1 MGTRRHLAARGIA
14 CAWIALAA
22 LTLTLPSLASTA
34 SAAAPPEQQLAERYA
49 PLIDVQT
56 HDTACGEGEP
66 YSPAPVEAV
75 LGQGAVLL
83 RAADGS
89 VITTG
94 PTADDLAAAPSD
106 AYLDLPG
113 NALDPGCNY
122 EQWFASTGMAAHPT
136 VYARVASEVSHP
148 GRVVVQYWVFWVY
161 NDWNDRHE
169 GDWEMLQLAFD
180 AADVAAALRT
190 EPVEVAVAQH
200 EGSERR
206 SWSRVKKDGDHP
218 VLYPGTGS
226 HATYYSPNHWFG
238 KSAASGFGCDDTRG
252 PSTRITPSVV
262 MLPEQPPTSG
272 DFAWLGFQGRWG
284 ERQPTFNNGP
294 TGPITKD
301 QWARP
306 ITWMEEEGRDGSVS
320 LPPLGSRVTDF
331 FCSASRAGSI
341 LFIRLLDRPWLVLST
356 LLAVVLLIVVGVK
369 RTLWSPDLPLP
380 LVARRRSGQI
390 LRGAAR
396 LLFEQRRRFAP
407 IMFLILAGGAT
418 ATLLQAAILR
428 VSFFDDLTDVV
439 GRGSSGGA
447 VLALAAGL
455 AVSIPVGIYAHAAS
469 VKLAGELDAGIDPR
483 GILQRTWSSTTLRS
497 TAAVLLLFS
506 FLATFPVVAALI
518 ALLWGLAPSVSD
530 ADRSGVMASFRR
542 ARQLGKGQ
550 RLRMMGMMLAVFSL
564 GVFAGPF
571 IGTMVLLIT
580 NSSFAIVNL
589 VSATITSLTLPWMAV
604 SLRLLHGDRVAAAAE
619 AQRS

>member
-1 MGTRRHLAARGIA
+1 MGTRSRCAVRAIA
-14 CAWIALAA
+14 SAWIALAA
-22 LTLTLPSLASTA
+22 LALTTSSLAPTA
-34 SAAAPPEQQLAERYA
+34 SAAQTPEQELAERYA

-75 LGQGAVLL
+75 LGQSAVLL

-89 VITTG
+89 VIATG
-94 PTADDLAAAPSD
+94 PTADDLAAAPND

-122 EQWFASTGMAAHPT
+122 EQWFDSTGMAAHPT
-136 VYARVASEVSHP
+136 VYARVASEVIHP
-148 GRVVVQYWVFWVY
+148 GRLVVQYWVFWVY

-180 AADVAAALRT
+180 AADAAAALRS

-206 SWSRVKKDGDHP
+206 AWSRVTRDGDHP

-252 PSTRITPSVV
+252 PSTRITPAVV
-262 MLPEQPPTSG
+262 MMPEQLPTSG
-272 DFAWLGFQGRWG
+272 EFAWLGFEGRWG

-301 QWARP
+301 QWVRP

-331 FCSASRAGSI
+331 FCSASRAGSV
-341 LFIRLLDRPWLVLST
+341 LFIRLLDRPWLVSAG
-356 LLAVVLLIVVGVK
+356 LLALALLIVVGVK

-380 LVARRRSGQI
+380 LVARRRNGQI

-396 LLFEQRRRFAP
+396 LIFEQRRRFAS
-407 IMFLILAGGAT
+407 IMFLILAGGVT
-418 ATLLQAAILR
+418 ATLLQAALLR
-428 VSFFDDLTDVV
+428 LSFFDNLTDLV
-439 GRGSSGGA
+439 GRGSGGGA
-447 VLALAAGL
+447 TLAILAGL

-469 VKLAGELDAGIDPR
+469 VKLAGDLDAGNDPR

-497 TAAVLLLFS
+497 AAAFLLLFS
-506 FLATFPVVAALI
+506 FLATFPVVAALV
-518 ALLWGLAPSVSD
+518 ALLWGLAPSTSD
-530 ADRSGVMASFRR
+530 ADHSGVVASFRR
-542 ARQLGKGQ
+542 ARVLGKGQ
-550 RLRMMGMMLAVFSL
+550 RLRLLVMMLTVFSL

-571 IGTMVLLIT
+571 IGTMVLLVT
-580 NSSFAIVNL
+580 DSSFAVVNL
-589 VSATITSLTLPWMAV
+589 VSAVVASLTLPWMAV

-619 AQRS
+619 V

>member
-1 MGTRRHLAARGIA
+1 MGTRRRCAVRAIA
-14 CAWIALAA
+14 SAWIALAA
-22 LTLTLPSLASTA
+22 LALTTSSLAPTA
-34 SAAAPPEQQLAERYA
+34 SAAQTPEQELAERYA

-75 LGQGAVLL
+75 LGRSAVLL

-89 VITTG
+89 VIATG
-94 PTADDLAAAPSD
+94 PTADDLAAAPND

-122 EQWFASTGMAAHPT
+122 EQWFDSTGMAAHPT
-136 VYARVASEVSHP
+136 VYARVASEVIHP

-180 AADVAAALRT
+180 AADAAAALRT

-206 SWSRVKKDGDHP
+206 AWSRVTRDGDHP

-252 PSTRITPSVV
+252 PSTRITPAVV
-262 MLPEQPPTSG
+262 MMPEQLPTSG
-272 DFAWLGFQGRWG
+272 EFAWLGFEGRWG

-331 FCSASRAGSI
+331 FCSASRAGSV
-341 LFIRLLDRPWLVLST
+341 LFIRLLDRPWLVSAG
-356 LLAVVLLIVVGVK
+356 LLALALLIVVGVK

-380 LVARRRSGQI
+380 LVARRRNGQI

-396 LLFEQRRRFAP
+396 LIFEQRRRFAS
-407 IMFLILAGGAT
+407 IMFLILAGGVT
-418 ATLLQAAILR
+418 ATLLQAALLR
-428 VSFFDDLTDVV
+428 LSFFDNLTDLV
-439 GRGSSGGA
+439 GRGSGGGA
-447 VLALAAGL
+447 TLAILAGL

-469 VKLAGELDAGIDPR
+469 VKLAGDLDAGNDPR

-497 TAAVLLLFS
+497 AAAFLLLFS
-506 FLATFPVVAALI
+506 FLATFPVVAALV
-518 ALLWGLAPSVSD
+518 ALLWGLAPSTSD
-530 ADRSGVMASFRR
+530 ADHSGVVASFRR
-542 ARQLGKGQ
+542 ARVLGKGQ
-550 RLRMMGMMLAVFSL
+550 RLRLLVMMLTVFSL

-571 IGTMVLLIT
+571 IGTMVLLVT
-580 NSSFAIVNL
+580 DSSFAVVNL
-589 VSATITSLTLPWMAV
+589 VSAVVASLTLPWMAV

-619 AQRS
+619 V

>member
-1 MGTRRHLAARGIA
+1 MGTRRRCAGRAIA
-14 CAWIALAA
+14 SAWIALAA
-22 LTLTLPSLASTA
+22 LALTTSSLAATA
-34 SAAAPPEQQLAERYA
+34 SAAQTSEQELAERYA

-75 LGQGAVLL
+75 LGQSAVLL

-89 VITTG
+89 VIATG
-94 PTADDLAAAPSD
+94 PTADDLAAAPNN

-122 EQWFASTGMAAHPT
+122 ERWFDSTGMAAHPT
-136 VYARVASEVSHP
+136 VYARVASEVIHP
-148 GRVVVQYWVFWVY
+148 GRLVVQYWVFWVY

-180 AADVAAALRT
+180 SADAAAALHS

-206 SWSRVKKDGDHP
+206 EWSRVKKDGDHP

-252 PSTRITPSVV
+252 PSTRITPAVV
-262 MLPEQPPTSG
+262 MMPEQPPTSG
-272 DFAWLGFQGRWG
+272 EFAWLGFQGRWG

-331 FCSASRAGSI
+331 FCSASRAGSV
-341 LFIRLLDRPWLVLST
+341 LFIRILDRPLLVSAG
-356 LLAVVLLIVVGVK
+356 LLALVLLIVAGVK

-380 LVARRRSGQI
+380 LVARRRNGQI

-396 LLFEQRRRFAP
+396 LIFEQRRRFAS
-407 IMFLILAGGAT
+407 IMFLILAGGVT
-418 ATLLQAAILR
+418 ATLLQAALLR
-428 VSFFDDLTDVV
+428 LSFFDNLTDLV
-439 GRGSSGGA
+439 GRGSGGGA
-447 VLALAAGL
+447 TLAILAGL

-469 VKLAGELDAGIDPR
+469 VKLAGDLDAGNDPR
-483 GILQRTWSSTTLRS
+483 GILQRTWGSTTLRS
-497 TAAVLLLFS
+497 AAAFLLLFS
-506 FLATFPVVAALI
+506 LLATFPAVAAVI
-518 ALLWGLAPSVSD
+518 ALLWGLAPSTSD
-530 ADRSGVMASFRR
+530 ADHSGVVASFRR
-542 ARQLGKGQ
+542 ARVLGKGQ
-550 RLRMMGMMLAVFSL
+550 RLRLLVMMLTVFSL

-571 IGTMVLLIT
+571 IGTMVLLVT
-580 NSSFAIVNL
+580 DSSFAVVNL
-589 VSATITSLTLPWMAV
+589 VSAVVASLTLPWMAV

-619 AQRS
+619 V

>member
-1 MGTRRHLAARGIA
+1 MGTRRRCAVRAIA
-14 CAWIALAA
+14 SAWIALAA
-22 LTLTLPSLASTA
+22 LTLTTSSLAPTA
-34 SAAAPPEQQLAERYA
+34 SAAQTPEQELAERYA

-75 LGQGAVLL
+75 LGQSAVLL

-89 VITTG
+89 VIATG
-94 PTADDLAAAPSD
+94 PTADDLAAAPND

-122 EQWFASTGMAAHPT
+122 EQWFDSTGMAAHPT
-136 VYARVASEVSHP
+136 VYARVASEVIHP

-180 AADVAAALRT
+180 AADAAAALRT

-206 SWSRVKKDGDHP
+206 AWSRVTKDGDHP

-252 PSTRITPSVV
+252 PSTRITPAVV
-262 MLPEQPPTSG
+262 MMPEQPPTSG
-272 DFAWLGFQGRWG
+272 EFAWLGFEGRWG

-294 TGPITKD
+294 TGPITKG

-331 FCSASRAGSI
+331 FCSASRAGSV
-341 LFIRLLDRPWLVLST
+341 LFIRLLDRPWLVSAG
-356 LLAVVLLIVVGVK
+356 LLALVLLIVVGVK

-380 LVARRRSGQI
+380 LVARRRNGQI

-396 LLFEQRRRFAP
+396 LIFEQRRRFAS

-418 ATLLQAAILR
+418 ATLLQAALLR
-428 VSFFDDLTDVV
+428 LSFFDNLTDLV
-439 GRGSSGGA
+439 GRGSGGGA
-447 VLALAAGL
+447 TLAILAGL

-469 VKLAGELDAGIDPR
+469 VKLAGDLDAGNDPR
-483 GILQRTWSSTTLRS
+483 GILQRTWNSTTLRS
-497 TAAVLLLFS
+497 AAAFLLLFS
-506 FLATFPVVAALI
+506 FLATFPVVAALV
-518 ALLWGLAPSVSD
+518 ALLWGLAPSTSD
-530 ADRSGVMASFRR
+530 ADHSGVVASFRR
-542 ARQLGKGQ
+542 ARVLGKGQ
-550 RLRMMGMMLAVFSL
+550 RLRLLVMMLTVFSL

-571 IGTMVLLIT
+571 IGTMVLLVT
-580 NSSFAIVNL
+580 DSSFAVVNL
-589 VSATITSLTLPWMAV
+589 VSAVVASLTLPWMAV

-619 AQRS
+619 V

>member
-1 MGTRRHLAARGIA
+1 MGTRRRCAVRAIA
-14 CAWIALAA
+14 SAWIALAA
-22 LTLTLPSLASTA
+22 LALTTSSLAPTA
-34 SAAAPPEQQLAERYA
+34 SAAQTPEQELAERYA

-75 LGQGAVLL
+75 LGQSAVLL

-89 VITTG
+89 VIATG
-94 PTADDLAAAPSD
+94 PTADDLAAAPND

-122 EQWFASTGMAAHPT
+122 EQWFDSTGMAAHPT
-136 VYARVASEVSHP
+136 VYARVASEVIHP

-180 AADVAAALRT
+180 AADAAAALRT

-206 SWSRVKKDGDHP
+206 AWSRVTRDGDHP

-252 PSTRITPSVV
+252 PSTRITPAVV
-262 MLPEQPPTSG
+262 MMPEQPPASG
-272 DFAWLGFQGRWG
+272 EFAWLGFEGRWG

-331 FCSASRAGSI
+331 FCSASRAGSV
-341 LFIRLLDRPWLVLST
+341 LFIRLLDRPWLVSAG
-356 LLAVVLLIVVGVK
+356 LLALALLIVVGVK

-380 LVARRRSGQI
+380 LVARRRNGQI

-396 LLFEQRRRFAP
+396 LIFEQRRRFAS
-407 IMFLILAGGAT
+407 IMFLILAGGVT
-418 ATLLQAAILR
+418 ATLLQAALLR
-428 VSFFDDLTDVV
+428 LSFFDNLTDLV
-439 GRGSSGGA
+439 GRGSGGGA
-447 VLALAAGL
+447 TLAILAGL

-469 VKLAGELDAGIDPR
+469 VKLAGDLDAGNDPR

-497 TAAVLLLFS
+497 AAAFLLLFS
-506 FLATFPVVAALI
+506 FLATFPVVAALV
-518 ALLWGLAPSVSD
+518 ALLWGLAPSTSD
-530 ADRSGVMASFRR
+530 ADHSGVVASFRR
-542 ARQLGKGQ
+542 ARVLGKGQ
-550 RLRMMGMMLAVFSL
+550 RLRLLVMMLTVFSL

-571 IGTMVLLIT
+571 IGTMVLLVT
-580 NSSFAIVNL
+580 DSSFAVVNL
-589 VSATITSLTLPWMAV
+589 VSAVVASLTLPWMAV

-619 AQRS
+619 V

>member
-1 MGTRRHLAARGIA
+1 MGTRRRCAVRAIA
-14 CAWIALAA
+14 SAWIALAA
-22 LTLTLPSLASTA
+22 LALTTSSLAPTA
-34 SAAAPPEQQLAERYA
+34 SAAQTPEQELAERYA

-75 LGQGAVLL
+75 LGQSAVLL

-89 VITTG
+89 VIATG
-94 PTADDLAAAPSD
+94 PTADDLAAAPND

-122 EQWFASTGMAAHPT
+122 EQWFDSTGMAAHPT
-136 VYARVASEVSHP
+136 VYARVASEVIHP
-148 GRVVVQYWVFWVY
+148 GRLVVQYWVFWVY

-180 AADVAAALRT
+180 AADAAAALRT

-206 SWSRVKKDGDHP
+206 AWSRVTRDGDHP

-252 PSTRITPSVV
+252 PSTRITPAVV
-262 MLPEQPPTSG
+262 MMPEQPPTSG
-272 DFAWLGFQGRWG
+272 EFAWLGFQGRWG

-331 FCSASRAGSI
+331 FCSASRAGSV
-341 LFIRLLDRPWLVLST
+341 LFIRLLDRPWLVSAG
-356 LLAVVLLIVVGVK
+356 LLALALLIVVGVK

-380 LVARRRSGQI
+380 LVARRRNGQI

-396 LLFEQRRRFAP
+396 LIFEQRRRFAS
-407 IMFLILAGGAT
+407 IMFLILAGGVT
-418 ATLLQAAILR
+418 ATLLQAALLR
-428 VSFFDDLTDVV
+428 LSFFDNLTDLV
-439 GRGSSGGA
+439 GRGSGGGA
-447 VLALAAGL
+447 TLAILAGL

-469 VKLAGELDAGIDPR
+469 VKLAGDLDAGNDPR

-497 TAAVLLLFS
+497 AAAFLLLFS
-506 FLATFPVVAALI
+506 FLATFPVVAALV
-518 ALLWGLAPSVSD
+518 ALLWGLAPSTSD
-530 ADRSGVMASFRR
+530 ADHSGVVASFRR
-542 ARQLGKGQ
+542 ARVLGKGQ
-550 RLRMMGMMLAVFSL
+550 RLRLLVMMLTVFSL

-571 IGTMVLLIT
+571 IGTMVLLVT
-580 NSSFAIVNL
+580 DSSFAVVNL
-589 VSATITSLTLPWMAV
+589 VSAVVASLTLPWMAV

-619 AQRS
+619 V

>member
-1 MGTRRHLAARGIA
+1 MGTRRRCAGRAIA
-14 CAWIALAA
+14 SAWIALAA
-22 LTLTLPSLASTA
+22 LALTTSSLAPTA
-34 SAAAPPEQQLAERYA
+34 SAAQTPEQELAERYA

-75 LGQGAVLL
+75 LGQSAVLL

-89 VITTG
+89 VIATG
-94 PTADDLAAAPSD
+94 PTADDLAAAPND

-122 EQWFASTGMAAHPT
+122 EQWFDSTGMAAHPT
-136 VYARVASEVSHP
+136 VYARVASEVIHP
-148 GRVVVQYWVFWVY
+148 GRLVVQYWVFWVY

-180 AADVAAALRT
+180 AADAAAALRT

-206 SWSRVKKDGDHP
+206 AWSRVTKDGDHP

-252 PSTRITPSVV
+252 PSTRITPAVV
-262 MLPEQPPTSG
+262 MMPEQPPTSG
-272 DFAWLGFQGRWG
+272 EFAWLGFEGRWG

-301 QWARP
+301 QWVRP

-331 FCSASRAGSI
+331 FCSASRAGSV
-341 LFIRLLDRPWLVLST
+341 LFIRLLDRPWLVSAG
-356 LLAVVLLIVVGVK
+356 LLALVLLIVVGVK

-380 LVARRRSGQI
+380 LVARRRNGQI

-396 LLFEQRRRFAP
+396 LIFEQRRRFAS
-407 IMFLILAGGAT
+407 IMFLILAGGVT
-418 ATLLQAAILR
+418 ATLLQAALLR
-428 VSFFDDLTDVV
+428 LSFFDNLTDLV
-439 GRGSSGGA
+439 GRGSGGGA
-447 VLALAAGL
+447 TLAILAGL

-469 VKLAGELDAGIDPR
+469 VKLAGDLDAGNDPR

-497 TAAVLLLFS
+497 AAAFLLLFS
-506 FLATFPVVAALI
+506 LLATFPVVAAVV
-518 ALLWGLAPSVSD
+518 ALLWGLAPSTSD
-530 ADRSGVMASFRR
+530 ADHSGVVASFRR
-542 ARQLGKGQ
+542 ARVLGKGQ
-550 RLRMMGMMLAVFSL
+550 RLRLLVMMLTVFSL

-571 IGTMVLLIT
+571 IGTMVLLVT
-580 NSSFAIVNL
+580 DSSFAVVNL
-589 VSATITSLTLPWMAV
+589 VSAVVASLTLPWMAV

-619 AQRS
+619 V